1 MYCEVVFT
9 AISYS
14 IGDTFYTTSNPDTAV
29 EYLTH
34 FYSSDTMKIVGLA
47 VSAAYDWNGA
57 GLVEMGLYVNE
68 KTTPIAHVSGR
79 NYAEEIYLG
88 WVPMDSNYVILTI
101 PGRYLPR
108 PMHIGDG
115 LFLCFFE
122 NGETVDICGDFYVG
136 IYLNSPGWD
145 KLPPM
150 YHLNENHEP
159 PYNFPQRAFKLRTLG
174 GEMREYVSN
183 RFIPMLFPII
193 EPPCPEVDSVRVMV
207 DSTGCLVAEW
217 DSLPYQEQWVVH
229 YQRPGMTVIDTVNR
243 CLWRRNVFDTTSY
256 TISVRSRC
264 TNLRSLTW
272 SDWCTTVKGDTTA
285 AIPNPQLSPLTFHL
299 YPNPSTGDVTI
310 FIPAP
315 FLTPHS
321 SFLTVFDA
329 SGREVIPP
337 TPLTSHLSHLTFH
350 LPDGIY
356 LVRVTTP
363 HGTATQ
369 KLTIAR

>member
-1 MYCEVVFT
+1 
-9 AISYS
+9 
-14 IGDTFYTTSNPDTAV
+14 
-29 EYLTH
+29 
-34 FYSSDTMKIVGLA
+34 
-47 VSAAYDWNGA
+47 
-57 GLVEMGLYVNE
+57 
-68 KTTPIAHVSGR
+68 
-79 NYAEEIYLG
+79 
-88 WVPMDSNYVILTI
+88 MDSNYVILTI

-193 EPPCPEVDSVRVMV
+193 EPPCPEVDSVRVTV
-207 DSTGCLVAEW
+207 DSAGYLVAEW

-285 AIPNPQLSPLTFHL
+285 AIPNSQLSPLT
-299 YPNPSTGDVTI
+299 
-310 FIPAP
+310 
-315 FLTPHS
+315 
-321 SFLTVFDA
+321 
-329 SGREVIPP
+329 
-337 TPLTSHLSHLTFH
+337 SHLTIRPNPASDEVTLLSSF
-350 LPDGIY
+350 GITAVEAYNAAGTLVFSSRDNSSFKRLSDHALSLDLSSWPRGSY
-356 LVRVTTP
+356 LLRIHTPAGTT
-363 HGTATQ
+363 TK
-369 KLTIAR
+369 KLLVQ